1 MSMRRTVVLGSIG
14 WIAAISL
21 LHGAINQGLFHRP
34 ARRGPDGARPFRVG
48 FLPVT

>member
-1 MSMRRTVVLGSIG
+1 MSMRRTVILSSLG

-21 LHGAINQGLFHRP
+21 LHGAINQGLLHHA
-34 ARRGPDGARPFRVG
+34 ARRGPGGAPAFRVG